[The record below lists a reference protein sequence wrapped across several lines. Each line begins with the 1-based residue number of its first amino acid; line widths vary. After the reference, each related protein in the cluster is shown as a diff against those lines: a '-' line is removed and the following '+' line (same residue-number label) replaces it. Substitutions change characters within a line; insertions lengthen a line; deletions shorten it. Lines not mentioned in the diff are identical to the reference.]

1 VCPAR
6 GEDLWIEAKVQR
18 FGKASA
24 LIEAR
29 VTLAGSGE
37 LVAQAMLAF
46 AF

>member
-1 VCPAR
+1 VRPAK

-29 VTLAGSGE
+29 VTFVGSGE
-37 LVAQAMLAF
+37 VVAQAMLEF